1 MPRWIWN
8 PVPDLGLGRSGTQIP
23 ILAKV
28 LEGREV
34 GREGMVYSSH
44 FSSLCPEIYGKS
56 SRNQS
61 QLSQWNYQAIS
72 LLGCHCVHNPPFSI
86 CHSFPSLGPSRE
98 PPSSPARERSGS
110 GEAGGAGPRGRG
122 ETRARGGQHR
132 ALSDLLCGG
141 SGAAGLDAGQRHW
154 HGHCQSLSGRGGG
167 SPAIRGRRGGTRL
180 LGNSSCTSLSGN

>member
-72 LLGCHCVHNPPFSI
+72 LQCSALGYAWSCCPASGPIYSPF
-86 CHSFPSLGPSRE
+86 
-98 PPSSPARERSGS
+98 
-110 GEAGGAGPRGRG
+110 
-122 ETRARGGQHR
+122 
-132 ALSDLLCGG
+132 
-141 SGAAGLDAGQRHW
+141 
-154 HGHCQSLSGRGGG
+154 
-167 SPAIRGRRGGTRL
+167 
-180 LGNSSCTSLSGN
+180 